1 MQSLEK
7 YMLPCLNKKLFG
19 VECMG
24 CGIQRA
30 ISLIFHGE
38 FVAAFKMYPA
48 IYTLILLFGFIALSI
63 FKKFNFSYKII
74 VTLGIVNVIIILTS
88 FILKTFYI

>member
-24 CGIQRA
+24 CGMQRA

-48 IYTLILLFGFIALSI
+48 IYPLTLLFIFIGSNILFKFKHSNIVTTALAI
-63 FKKFNFSYKII
+63 LTAVTIVTSYLIKII
-74 VTLGIVNVIIILTS
+74 N
-88 FILKTFYI
+88 

>member
-24 CGIQRA
+24 CGMQRA

-38 FVAAFKMYPA
+38 FVAAFKMYPG
-48 IYTLILLFGFIALSI
+48 IYPLILLFIFIGGNIFFKFKHSNIIITALAI
-63 FKKFNFSYKII
+63 LT
-74 VTLGIVNVIIILTS
+74 VATILTS
-88 FILKTFYI
+88 YLIKIIN